1 MTKYFILLFSA
12 FAFCQQTESV
22 DFKTVLGKITVNPI
36 EKTVSGGVKYDFEV
50 IKAIDTIKI
59 DAQNMTFTD
68 VKINGK
74 GVDFLSTSKQL
85 ILIKPFKTGKN
96 KLTFQYHC
104 QPKQTMYFF
113 GSETTQNL
121 EIWTQGQGK
130 YTSNWFPSFDNVNEK
145 VIFNL
150 DITFDKKYYVI
161 ANGKCTKTYSK
172 GDLKTWQYRMKSP
185 MSSYLLLSLIHI

>member
-36 EKTVSGGVKYDFEV
+36 EKTVSGEVKYDFEV

-74 GVDFLSTSKQL
+74 GV
-85 ILIKPFKTGKN
+85 
-96 KLTFQYHC
+96 
-104 QPKQTMYFF
+104 
-113 GSETTQNL
+113 
-121 EIWTQGQGK
+121 
-130 YTSNWFPSFDNVNEK
+130 
-145 VIFNL
+145 IF
-150 DITFDKKYYVI
+150 
-161 ANGKCTKTYSK
+161 
-172 GDLKTWQYRMKSP
+172 
-185 MSSYLLLSLIHI
+185 